1 MKRKPKF
8 VVQEHHAS
16 RLHWDFRLE
25 IDGTLKSWAV
35 PKGPSLDPALKRLA
49 VQVPDHALSY
59 LTFEGLLPEGAYGAG
74 RVYRWDIG
82 TFEPEEEDASAAW
95 RAGALRFRLEGERLR
110 GRWRLFRMKGRAERG
125 RPLWLLQKAEDEF
138 AVAGHT
144 AEVVGEEVR
153 PKASAK
159 KRATK
164 KRAVK
169 SRKTGKGRATRKKS

>member
-25 IDGTLKSWAV
+25 IAGTLKSWAV

-59 LTFEGLLPEGAYGAG
+59 LTFEGLLPEGTYGAG

-82 TFEPEEEDASAAW
+82 TFEPEEEDAASAW
-95 RAGALRFRLEGERLR
+95 RAGALAFSLEGERLR

-138 AVAGHT
+138 AVAGHA
-144 AEVVGEEVR
+144 AEVIGEDER

-159 KRATK
+159 KRTTK
-164 KRAVK
+164 KRAIK
-169 SRKTGKGRATRKKS
+169 NRKAEKGRATRKKS